1 MKRSENVGLMLM
13 GGVAFAATFAGGMAY
28 MSMNRPS
35 HAAQSAAQACTPA
48 PNGAQTCQQPA
59 SRGFTYYVYPS
70 HWWGS
75 GASANAKPQQQAAL
89 TNTSN
94 TSRPATQVASGTERS
109 GFGSSAKTS
118 FHASAGG

>member
-35 HAAQSAAQACTPA
+35 HAAQAAACTPA
-48 PNGAQTCQQPA
+48 PNGTQNCQPA
-59 SRGFTYYVYPS
+59 SRGFSYYVYPS
-70 HWWGS
+70 HWGWSS
-75 GASANAKPQQQAAL
+75 GASAGAKPQQQAAL
-89 TNTSN
+89 TSTSP
-94 TSRPATQVASGTERS
+94 RPAATTVSASGTERA

-118 FHASAGG
+118 MRVSAGG

>member
-35 HAAQSAAQACTPA
+35 HAAQAAACTPA
-48 PNGAQTCQQPA
+48 QNGTQTCQQPA
-59 SRGFTYYVYPS
+59 SRGFSYYVYPS

-75 GASANAKPQQQAAL
+75 SASASAKPQQQAAL

-94 TSRPATQVASGTERS
+94 TSRPATQVASGVERS

-118 FHASAGG
+118 FRASAGG

>member
-13 GGVAFAATFAGGMAY
+13 GGVALAATFAGGMAY

-35 HAAQSAAQACTPA
+35 YAAQSCTAAQDGT
-48 PNGAQTCQQPA
+48 QTCQQPA
-59 SRGFTYYVYPS
+59 SRGFTYYIHPG

-75 GASANAKPQQQAAL
+75 SASASAKPQQQAAL
-89 TNTSN
+89 TSTSN
-94 TSRPATQVASGTERS
+94 PSRPATQVASGTERS

-118 FHASAGG
+118 FRASAGG

>member
-35 HAAQSAAQACTPA
+35 HAAQAAACTPA
-48 PNGAQTCQQPA
+48 QNGTQQTCQQPA

-75 GASANAKPQQQAAL
+75 GASTGAKPQQQAAL
-89 TNTSN
+89 TSN
-94 TSRPATQVASGTERS
+94 TSRPATQIAASGTERS

-118 FHASAGG
+118 FRASAGG

>member
-35 HAAQSAAQACTPA
+35 YAAQACTPA
-48 PNGAQTCQQPA
+48 PNGTQGCQQPG
-59 SRGFTYYVYPS
+59 SRGWSYYISPS
-70 HWWGS
+70 HWGS
-75 GASANAKPQQQAAL
+75 GASASAKPQQQAAL
-89 TNTSN
+89 TG
-94 TSRPATQVASGTERS
+94 TSRSAMPVSAGGIERS

-118 FHASAGG
+118 FRASAGG